1 MPPKKKEKK
10 PKVVTNKELV
20 EKYGPFKEIGR
31 DRESVLLAEG
41 KYRHIFT
48 VKGEDSDEHED
59 GYVMH
64 AHVGHGLVNVD
75 VVFESTKA
83 MPEDLRIDDFW
94 FDEHLEAP

>member
-10 PKVVTNKELV
+10 PKTITNEELV
-20 EKYGPFKEIGR
+20 RKYGPFKEIGR

-59 GYVMH
+59 GYIMH

-75 VVFESTKA
+75 AVFESTKA
-83 MPEDLRIDDFW
+83 MPEDLEIQDFW

>member
-1 MPPKKKEKK
+1 MPKKAKK
-10 PKVVTNKELV
+10 QKVITNEELV
-20 EKYGPFKEIGR
+20 KKYGPFKEIGR

-48 VKGEDSDEHED
+48 IKGEDSDEHED

-75 VVFESTKA
+75 VVFEATKA
-83 MPEDLRIDDFW
+83 MPEDLEIQDFW